1 MRNRDVA
8 GHAGR
13 DRHRQAHQPGLHFI
27 QRRGFGVQRHQR
39 RLGDLGHPGVEG
51 VPIGDDAVIL
61 FRRRHGRRGGHA
73 RVARRHALGVAGQ
86 VAQPGAET
94 VALVQFDQGGIV
106 ALARRQVLDALDM
119 TGQVAVALHR
129 QQLARER
136 EVRNRFAQVVAG
148 HALDAVG
155 VGDQLVDRTV
165 LGNPLG
171 RRLGADLGHAGHVVD
186 GVADQH
192 QVVDDAI
199 RRHTELVQHA
209 GLVQHFAAHRVDQR
223 HLAVHQLCQVL
234 SPVETMVSTPCSA
247 ARQAS
252 VPMMSSA
259 STPSMASTGQPSART
274 AR

>member
-27 QRRGFGVQRHQR
+27 QRGGFGVQRHQR

-94 VALVQFDQGGIV
+94 VALVQFDQGGVV

-136 EVRNRFAQVVAG
+136 KFGIASRRLLPATPLMPSASAISWSIEPYSEIHLAA
-148 HALDAVG
+148 
-155 VGDQLVDRTV
+155 V
-165 LGNPLG
+165 LGPTLVTPG
-171 RRLGADLGHAGHVVD
+171 TLSTVSPTS
-186 GVADQH
+186 
-192 QVVDDAI
+192 I
-199 RRHTELVQHA
+199 R
-209 GLVQHFAAHRVDQR
+209 
-223 HLAVHQLCQVL
+223 
-234 SPVETMVSTPCSA
+234 
-247 ARQAS
+247 
-252 VPMMSSA
+252 
-259 STPSMASTGQPSART
+259 
-274 AR
+274 